1 MDEIWRVHFLHADLR
16 AAGQSSFVALEK
28 PSQGDFPSKAATQGS
43 SHYESWIS
51 NSESG
56 EVLCSK
62 PTLLGHVSQNLS
74 LPGPSAPLWSFLP
87 RMIHTA
93 GTTMRWEPC
102 AYTTGPPPPCC
113 AVCLSHT
120 HRHTYSKRLSSTY
133 KELNFSQWELWP
145 YLERPADLFVLA
157 VGLSNKWSLSRRK
170 PRQIRCINL
179 QHCWTTAQAKTLKHG
194 AQAQHLRV
202 TVCNPIQMCP
212 DVYTMPFFP
221 PPRVAWEAQ
230 MLHSWSVLGEKTEE
244 TPRENGQLRQKPCL
258 FSLNSVAFTNSSIA
272 PGYFRAFPTHSY
284 FLTQRVSFP
293 SCCFREKKTF
303 ASSIIQKWGG
313 CSLMLSSLMSSIPS
327 KWKTLSSTLCGTP
340 SIHNLLMLMDGHACS
355 GPL

>member
-1 MDEIWRVHFLHADLR
+1 MKFDVSIFCMLIYELQVRVHSWLWRNRHRVTSHLKQLRKARHIMNHEFLIQNLVKCYVLNLR
-16 AAGQSSFVALEK
+16 CSAMCHKTWVCPARVHRCGHFYPGWFTLLVRPCGENRVHILLALHL
-28 PSQGDFPSKAATQGS
+28 PA
-43 SHYESWIS
+43 
-51 NSESG
+51 
-56 EVLCSK
+56 VLC
-62 PTLLGHVSQNLS
+62 V
-74 LPGPSAPLWSFLP
+74 
-87 RMIHTA
+87 
-93 GTTMRWEPC
+93 
-102 AYTTGPPPPCC
+102 
-113 AVCLSHT
+113 SHT
-120 HRHTYSKRLSSTY
+120 HTDTHTYSKRLSSTY

-313 CSLMLSSLMSSIPS
+313 MLSDAVFSHVFNSFKMEN
-327 KWKTLSSTLCGTP
+327 TLFNIMWH
-340 SIHNLLMLMDGHACS
+340 SIH
-355 GPL
+355 P